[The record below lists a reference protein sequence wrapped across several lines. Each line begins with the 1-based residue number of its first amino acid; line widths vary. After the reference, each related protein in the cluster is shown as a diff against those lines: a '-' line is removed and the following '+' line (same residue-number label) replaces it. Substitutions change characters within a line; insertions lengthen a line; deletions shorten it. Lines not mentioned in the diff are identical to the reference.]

1 MKPALTLKISL
12 LLLIVCLSY
21 SVHAQQEV
29 TAMSYNI
36 RLDVASDGENRW
48 DARKEKVTGLMK
60 FYEPDF
66 IGTQEVMHHQLLF
79 IKQQLPDYQ
88 HIGVG
93 RDDGKEKGEYS
104 SIFYNAT
111 KFEVKQQATFWMSP
125 TPDTVSKGWGA
136 NINRVCTYGLFQR
149 KKTKKLFWVINTHFD
164 HQSAPARI
172 ESAKLIMKVIDS
184 LNKGK
189 NYPVIFMGDL
199 NARPEEEP
207 VMHVASVMDN
217 ARNICKQLPYGGIDT
232 WNAFQFSKKPSGC
245 IDYIFVSKNNGWQ
258 VKKFATLT
266 DSYDMKYPSDHFPV
280 LAVMVLKKR
289 HRRIQ

>member
-1 MKPALTLKISL
+1 MGNRHKYWL
-12 LLLIVCLSY
+12 LLLTIIQLSGY
-21 SVHAQQEV
+21 AQQEV

-48 DARKEKVTGLMK
+48 DVRKGKVTGLMK

-79 IKQQLPDYQ
+79 IKQELPNYQ

-104 SIFYNAT
+104 AIFFDT
-111 KFEVKQQATFWMSP
+111 RKFDIRQQATFWLSP

-136 NINRVCTYGLFQR
+136 NINRVCTYGLFQS
-149 KKTKKLFWVINTHFD
+149 KKANKLFWVINTHFD
-164 HQSAPARI
+164 HQSGLARI

-199 NARPEEEP
+199 NAHPDEEP
-207 VMHVASVMDN
+207 VMHVAAVMDN
-217 ARNICKQLPYGGIDT
+217 TRNISEQPPYGGIDT
-232 WNAFQFSKKPSGC
+232 WNGFQFLKKPAGC
-245 IDYIFVSKNNGWQ
+245 VDYIFISKGNDWR

-280 LAVMVLKKR
+280 LAVLIMKKKGR
-289 HRRIQ
+289 NSTN